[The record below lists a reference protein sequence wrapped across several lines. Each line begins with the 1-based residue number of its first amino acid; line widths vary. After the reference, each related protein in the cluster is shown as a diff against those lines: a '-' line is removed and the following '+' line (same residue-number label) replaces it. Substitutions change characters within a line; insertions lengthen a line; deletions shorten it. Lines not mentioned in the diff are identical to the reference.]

1 MSTYEHVNAGPAPV
15 FGRGVRQGVMAM
27 GICSVL
33 LGTAIIVWPG
43 KTLTTVGT
51 LFGMYLLFGMAT
63 MWTVAFGGRLGR
75 VPRALLFIAGAV
87 SLGASILCLGSGN
100 WVLLLAMWLGL
111 AWAVR
116 GIAHAIAAVWEDDE
130 LTGRGRQEW
139 FGLWT
144 LVAGILVA
152 VVPFDSLA
160 MLATLAGCGM
170 VAFGA
175 LEIWT
180 AVRSPFAVPSQPEP
194 TGAGPDIAAH
204 AMRP

>member
-1 MSTYEHVNAGPAPV
+1 
-15 FGRGVRQGVMAM
+15 MAM

-43 KTLTTVGT
+43 KTLATVGV
-51 LFGMYLLFGMAT
+51 LFGMYLLFGTVT
-63 MWTVAFGGRLGR
+63 MWTVSFGGRLGR
-75 VPRALLFIAGAV
+75 VPRALLFIAGVV
-87 SLGASILCLGSGN
+87 SLVASVLCFGSGN

-152 VVPFDSLA
+152 VTPFDGLG
-160 MLATLAGCGM
+160 MLAALAGCGM
-170 VAFGA
+170 IAFGA
-175 LEIWT
+175 LEILT
-180 AVRSPFAVPSQPEP
+180 AVRSPFAIPSEPEP
-194 TGAGPDIAAH
+194 AEVGSETAAPV
-204 AMRP
+204 MRL

>member
-1 MSTYEHVNAGPAPV
+1 
-15 FGRGVRQGVMAM
+15 M

-43 KTLTTVGT
+43 KTLTAVGA
-51 LFGMYLLFGMAT
+51 LFGMYLLFGMVT
-63 MWTVAFGGRLGR
+63 LWTVAFGGRLGR
-75 VPRALLFIAGAV
+75 VPRILLFVAGVV
-87 SLGASILCLGSGN
+87 SLVASVLCFGSGN

-152 VVPFDSLA
+152 VAPFDSLA

-170 VAFGA
+170 IAFGA
-175 LEIWT
+175 LEMWT
-180 AVRSPFAVPSQPEP
+180 AARSPFAIPAEPESTE
-194 TGAGPDIAAH
+194 TGSDTAAI
-204 AMRP
+204 RP

>member
-1 MSTYEHVNAGPAPV
+1 
-15 FGRGVRQGVMAM
+15 MAM
-27 GICSVL
+27 GICSGL

-43 KTLTTVGT
+43 KTLATVGT
-51 LFGMYLLFGMAT
+51 LFGMYLLFST
-63 MWTVAFGGRLGR
+63 VTLWTVSFGGRLGR
-75 VPRALLFIAGAV
+75 VPKALLFIAGVV
-87 SLGASILCLGSGN
+87 SLVASMLCFGSGN

-152 VVPFDSLA
+152 VAPFGSLA
-160 MLATLAGCGM
+160 VLATLVGCCM
-170 VAFGA
+170 VVFGA
-175 LEIWT
+175 LEILT
-180 AVRSPFAVPSQPEP
+180 AVRSPFAIPSEPDPTELAPEN
-194 TGAGPDIAAH
+194 AAAH
-204 AMRP
+204 LMRP